1 MRKTWIGPLCM
12 VAAALCCV
20 LLGEWASHR
29 ILDEGSPVSF
39 QTYQTQTQVEYRH
52 LGEEP
57 MDYWETYTGF
67 FDDFPFYCTEEMLE
81 EELQAIRQWSET
93 KISPVSYEE
102 ANDAV
107 VAAFAKYGVEGG
119 LYPPEE
125 GQAFFC
131 TPVILDNTVR
141 YIESVAQAQ
150 QQKETAGDGVYVNQ

>member
-29 ILDEGSPVSF
+29 ILDEGSPGVFPDISNPNPGGISAS
-39 QTYQTQTQVEYRH
+39 
-52 LGEEP
+52 GEEP

-125 GQAFFC
+125 WAGFFC

>member
-1 MRKTWIGPLCM
+1 MRKTWIVPCAWLLRLCVACCWESGPPTVFWM
-12 VAAALCCV
+12 
-20 LLGEWASHR
+20 R
-29 ILDEGSPVSF
+29 DRRVSF
-39 QTYQTQTQVEYRH
+39 QTYQTQTQAEYQH

-125 GQAFFC
+125 GQAFSAPGGFG
-131 TPVILDNTVR
+131 NTVR

-150 QQKETAGDGVYVNQ
+150 QQKETAGDGAYVNQ

>member
-1 MRKTWIGPLCM
+1 MIASDKNDAFNSKEDLIEINKKI
-12 VAAALCCV
+12 VK
-20 LLGEWASHR
+20 LGEQFKKPVVATCDVHFMDPQDEIYRR
-29 ILDEGSPVSF
+29 IIMAGN
-39 QTYQTQTQVEYRH
+39 
-52 LGEEP
+52 
-57 MDYWETYTGF
+57 GF
-67 FDDFPFYCTEEMLE
+67 SDADDQAPLYLRTTEEMLE

>member
-1 MRKTWIGPLCM
+1 M
-12 VAAALCCV
+12 VDQPVYQYLQNPVSVTRRYLPDYMQTFQGFMKAKEDLAQRMG
-20 LLGEWASHR
+20 LGEN
-29 ILDEGSPVSF
+29 
-39 QTYQTQTQVEYRH
+39 
-52 LGEEP
+52 
-57 MDYWETYTGF
+57 
-67 FDDFPFYCTEEMLE
+67 DDFPFYCTEEMLE

>member
-39 QTYQTQTQVEYRH
+39 QTYQTQTQAEYRH

-125 GQAFFC
+125 GQAFFLSL
-131 TPVILDNTVR
+131 IH
-141 YIESVAQAQ
+141 I
-150 QQKETAGDGVYVNQ
+150 

>member
-39 QTYQTQTQVEYRH
+39 QTYQTQTQAEYRH

-93 KISPVSYEE
+93 KR
-102 ANDAV
+102 
-107 VAAFAKYGVEGG
+107 
-119 LYPPEE
+119 
-125 GQAFFC
+125 QT
-131 TPVILDNTVR
+131 TPLWRPLPSTVWKVDYTHR
-141 YIESVAQAQ
+141 RKGRLFSAPR
-150 QQKETAGDGVYVNQ
+150 

>member
-39 QTYQTQTQVEYRH
+39 QTYQTQTQAEYQH

-81 EELQAIRQWSET
+81 EEYGGRPTL
-93 KISPVSYEE
+93 P
-102 ANDAV
+102 
-107 VAAFAKYGVEGG
+107 AARKTEPQQPCTGD
-119 LYPPEE
+119 
-125 GQAFFC
+125 QSKFF
-131 TPVILDNTVR
+131 
-141 YIESVAQAQ
+141 S
-150 QQKETAGDGVYVNQ
+150 

>member
-39 QTYQTQTQVEYRH
+39 QTYQTQTQAEYRH

-119 LYPPEE
+119 LYPPE
-125 GQAFFC
+125 QAFFC

-150 QQKETAGDGVYVNQ
+150 QQKETAGDGAYVNQ

>member
-39 QTYQTQTQVEYRH
+39 QTYQTQTQAEYRH

-93 KISPVSYEE
+93 KISPVSY
-102 ANDAV
+102 
-107 VAAFAKYGVEGG
+107 
-119 LYPPEE
+119 
-125 GQAFFC
+125 
-131 TPVILDNTVR
+131 
-141 YIESVAQAQ
+141 
-150 QQKETAGDGVYVNQ
+150 

>member
-39 QTYQTQTQVEYRH
+39 QTYQTQTQAEYRH

-57 MDYWETYTGF
+57 MDYWETYPGF
-67 FDDFPFYCTEEMLE
+67 FDD
-81 EELQAIRQWSET
+81 
-93 KISPVSYEE
+93 SPVSYEE

>member
-29 ILDEGSPVSF
+29 ILDEGSPVS
-39 QTYQTQTQVEYRH
+39 
-52 LGEEP
+52 
-57 MDYWETYTGF
+57 YWETYTGF

>member
-39 QTYQTQTQVEYRH
+39 QTYQTQTQAEYRH

-67 FDDFPFYCTEEMLE
+67 FDDFPF
-81 EELQAIRQWSET
+81 
-93 KISPVSYEE
+93 
-102 ANDAV
+102 
-107 VAAFAKYGVEGG
+107 
-119 LYPPEE
+119 YPPEE

-150 QQKETAGDGVYVNQ
+150 QQKETAGDGAYVNQ

>member
-39 QTYQTQTQVEYRH
+39 QEYRH

-150 QQKETAGDGVYVNQ
+150 QQKETAGDGAYVNQ

>member
-39 QTYQTQTQVEYRH
+39 QTYQTQTQAEYRH

-67 FDDFPFYCTEEMLE
+67 FDCTEEMLE